1 MVQIIMAIIKVAWL
15 ASSYALIFGYI
26 GDQIPNIVA
35 WAITVFSWMEYIIPF
50 LTSAIGTIKWLIGTP
65 AFNFCMWAWIALP
78 FLKFTIYWS
87 YKGASFGGL
96 VAHSIDSGN
105 KSSNSN

>member
-15 ASSYALIFGYI
+15 ASSYAMIFGYLTQ
-26 GDQIPNIVA
+26 QIPNLVA
-35 WAITVFSWMEYIIPF
+35 WSITVFSWMEYIIPF

-78 FLKFTIYWS
+78 FLKMTIYFS
-87 YKGASFGGL
+87 HQAATFGGL
-96 VAHSIDSGN
+96 AAHAIDSGN